1 MQFYIKQIKFLFY
14 FFIYNKKKKSLG
26 NLRCCISCKYRSWL
40 STHFKY
46 SMFSL
51 TNDIYLKCNLN
62 KIDTLEFQFI
72 FFWLI
77 TQLQLRIIWLR
88 IEHLASMFFFL
99 NSIENT
105 DCSASLV
112 YYFVGLTFVY
122 LNYLLMWALS
132 AFIWKIFSQYCK
144 KKFNGL

>member
-51 TNDIYLKCNLN
+51 TNDIYLRCNLN

-88 IEHLASMFFFL
+88 IEHLATMFFFFKFNRKYWL
-99 NSIENT
+99 LSFLSILFHRVYFRLFKLFIDVSFKCFHMENLF
-105 DCSASLV
+105 AIL
-112 YYFVGLTFVY
+112 
-122 LNYLLMWALS
+122 
-132 AFIWKIFSQYCK
+132 Q